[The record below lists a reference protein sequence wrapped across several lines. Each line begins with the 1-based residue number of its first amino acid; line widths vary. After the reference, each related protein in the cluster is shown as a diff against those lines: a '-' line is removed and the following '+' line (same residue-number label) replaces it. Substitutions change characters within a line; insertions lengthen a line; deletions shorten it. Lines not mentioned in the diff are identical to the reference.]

1 MPTAPQPNYDYD
13 VRKITKAY
21 ESALKDVQ
29 AELKGLMLTEFKRA
43 QVVATEKEIKRILSD
58 TAKYGNEWATV
69 SMTKSAQEG
78 IASTI
83 YTLGLTKTMDEAL
96 KIAQFNQVNRRLV
109 NAAIADTQADLLAV
123 TQNVDRQAKLAIR
136 RATAEALR
144 TTLTGGNNATSQIA
158 KAIRDQIVNST
169 DVAIIDARGRRWK
182 LSDYT
187 DMLAS
192 TKMMHAHREAAMTEA
207 LSRGVQYGRISRHG
221 AKDACAKYEGRIVK
235 LDPDA
240 DGDYPYVND
249 IPRNEL
255 FHPKCKHLVTALR
268 DPSKYNE

>member
-1 MPTAPQPNYDYD
+1 MQMPPQPNYDYD
-13 VRKITKAY
+13 VRQLVKAY

-29 AELKGLMLTEFKRA
+29 SELKGLMLTDFKRA
-43 QVVATEKEIKRILSD
+43 QVVATEKEIQRILSD
-58 TAKYGNEWATV
+58 ISKYGDEWATV
-69 SMTKSAQEG
+69 AMTDSAREG
-78 IASTI
+78 IASTL
-83 YTLGLTKTMDEAL
+83 YTLGLAKTMDEAL
-96 KIAQFNQVNRRLV
+96 KMAKFNQINRRLV

-144 TTLTGGNNATSQIA
+144 ATLTRGDNATSQIA
-158 KAIRDQIVNST
+158 KNIRDQITAAT

-207 LSRGVQYGRISRHG
+207 LARGSLYGRISRHG
-221 AKDACAKYEGRIVK
+221 ATDACAKYEGKIVK
-235 LDPDA
+235 LTPDA
-240 DGDYPYVND
+240 DGDYPYIND
-249 IPRNEL
+249 IPRREL
-255 FHPKCKHLVTALR
+255 FHPRCRHICTPLR